1 MMQTTKSQNTV
12 TKGTV
17 FFLLFASMLI
27 LMGGAA
33 VAPAIQ
39 ELCAEF
45 SEYSDTLV
53 RMIVTLPALA
63 VVCSGFFIGG
73 ITDRIGRK
81 ATLCIS
87 LVLFVVAGAAGYF
100 LPTLPMILVSR
111 IILGFGIGGIL
122 TSTTALI
129 AEYYP
134 GAEKAKIL
142 GYQAAAFGIGGL
154 ILETSGGI
162 LTVFGGG
169 RAPFL
174 LYLIGIVILIG
185 VIVTIH
191 EPVHEA
197 HEKKAAGAKLNKP
210 VLFVIFLLILLTEII
225 YFITPTYM
233 SSLADGFGFSAA
245 YAGLLIG
252 VGGMVSAIPGIIYG
266 RLIIRYLSRDVTIF
280 LAFLCMAAGMMLI
293 GVTAAL
299 PLLLIGTALQGFGIG
314 IMTPTLPT
322 WIATVTSPVS
332 MGLAMGVYAIGFNLG
347 QFLAPIA
354 AAPLVAVAGSY
365 SGMFFAMGAASA
377 VIGVVYLAGAF
388 LLRRSPRE

>member
-1 MMQTTKSQNTV
+1 MMTEAEHKDIPDKSSL
-12 TKGTV
+12 

-33 VAPAIQ
+33 VAPAIN

-45 SEYSDTLV
+45 AEYPDTLV

-63 VVCSGFFIGG
+63 IACTGFFIGG
-73 ITDRIGRK
+73 ITDKIGRK
-81 ATLCIS
+81 LTLCIS
-87 LVLFVVAGAAGYF
+87 LGLFVVAGVAGYL
-100 LPTLPMILVSR
+100 LPTLPMILISR

-122 TSTTALI
+122 TATTALI

-134 GAEKAKIL
+134 GAERAKIL

-162 LTVFGGG
+162 LTVIGGG

-174 LYLIGIVILIG
+174 LYLIGLIILAG
-185 VIVTIH
+185 VIVTIK
-191 EPVHEA
+191 EPVHGLQER
-197 HEKKAAGAKLNKP
+197 KAASAKLNKP
-210 VLFVIFLLILLTEII
+210 VLFVIFLLILLTEVI

-233 SSLADGFGFSAA
+233 SSLADSFGLSAA

-252 VGGMVSAIPGIIYG
+252 VGGMVSAVPGIIYG
-266 RLIIRYLSRDVTIF
+266 RFIIRYFSRDATIF
-280 LAFLCMAAGMMLI
+280 LAFLFMAAGMILI
-293 GVTAAL
+293 GMTSAL

-314 IMTPTLPT
+314 SMMPALPT

-354 AAPLVAVAGSY
+354 AAPVVAAVGSY
-365 SGMFFAMGAASA
+365 SGLFVAVGVMSA
-377 VIGVVYLAGAF
+377 VIGVVYLAGAS
-388 LLRRSPRE
+388 LLRRSPRG